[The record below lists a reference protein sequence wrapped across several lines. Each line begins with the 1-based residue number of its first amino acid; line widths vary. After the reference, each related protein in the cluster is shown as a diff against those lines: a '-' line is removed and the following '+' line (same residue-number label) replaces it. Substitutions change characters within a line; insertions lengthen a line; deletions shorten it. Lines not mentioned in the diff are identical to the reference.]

1 MECCPESEKQNGCM
15 GAERLSGYRPSTL
28 ATAGPPRELRPRPSI
43 TRVTSCPSPAPE
55 KIQIQDPRYG
65 VYGTLLAPLRSQ
77 RLLAVSW
84 EVGDRLYSSRAAYP
98 RGGRGRERCRR
109 RTEKTAMRR
118 GSSRG
123 GLKCGRRSEAP
134 VFARSS
140 ENSEED
146 KSCCLLST
154 YYAPA
159 AGV

>member
-1 MECCPESEKQNGCM
+1 M
-15 GAERLSGYRPSTL
+15 SGYRLSTL

-65 VYGTLLAPLRSQ
+65 VYRTLLDLAPLRSR

-84 EVGDRLYSSRAAYP
+84 EVGDRLYSSCAAYP
-98 RGGRGRERCRR
+98 RGGRGRERCRHW
-109 RTEKTAMRR
+109 TEKTERRR
-118 GSSRG
+118 GSGRG
-123 GLKCGRRSEAP
+123 GLECGRRGEAP

-154 YYAPA
+154 YYVPA